1 PKTLPTPD
9 LGEQLKLL
17 GFPRVFPLQ
26 SLANPHGSLA
36 SFHIVAELLQ
46 WLSGLMEPGSTLP
59 GGVDTE
65 EQRILLVRSA
75 TEFFVTKAAI
85 RLNPRKLYAAAAVT
99 AAELQKITRLLTAPG
114 TGQVDDSS
122 GHYGDGQDDQEQQQR
137 DQYRSLNPVDIGDK
151 MEELRRARELATD
164 LTQRGATLHDLLSK
178 ELLHKEQ
185 RLAQA
190 QRPLELLSVERTL
203 KNAIQASQVR
213 LQSSRAQL
221 ETAKVEL
228 NALGSKLQRR
238 RAELERTRQR
248 LEALHRIRPAHM
260 AEFEDC
266 EKELQ
271 QLFQRYFLRLHVRDA
286 LRSQLEIR
294 TKRATP
300 IASPVLQKP
309 AESSM
314 PFIPEG
320 LIEDEDDDEDGNE
333 DDGDDDDLDDDDGV
347 GGGGGED
354 GSGSGRLDMVVNGR
368 SVFGLDSE
376 IPDIRDEDK
385 LLLLQQNGV
394 GQGKRPG
401 TATSRIRPTTG
412 RSRKGAAGRGAAGGE
427 GRDDA
432 RAARSSRRGGAGAGA
447 GGAGAGEAGGN
458 GRNGRNGPGTSMLN
472 SRDDDSSFGSSDSEL
487 DVGEIMGMSGM
498 SGISGISG
506 ISGMSNMALGAADDD
521 FDLNSI
527 DDISISKLTGELP
540 LRPKTANKAEH
551 HSDEDF

>member
-1 PKTLPTPD
+1 MSFKDVRD
-9 LGEQLKLL
+9 LGEHLKLL

-26 SLANPHGSLA
+26 SLANQHGSLA

-46 WLSGLMEPGSTLP
+46 WLAGLMEPGATLP
-59 GGVDTE
+59 GGVESE
-65 EQRILLVRSA
+65 EQRVLLVRSA

-85 RLNPRKLYAAAAVT
+85 RINPRKLYEAAAVT
-99 AAELQKITRLLTAPG
+99 AAELQKVTRLLTSPG
-114 TGQVDDSS
+114 QNEADNDEE
-122 GHYGDGQDDQEQQQR
+122 DQR

-151 MEELRRARELATD
+151 IEELRKARELATD
-164 LTQRGATLHDLLSK
+164 LTQRGTTICEMLSK
-178 ELLHKEQ
+178 ELLHKES
-185 RLAQA
+185 LMSQA

-221 ETAKVEL
+221 EAAKVEL

-248 LEALHRIRPAHM
+248 LEALQRIRPAHM

-271 QLFQRYFLRLHVRDA
+271 ELFQRFFLRLHVRDA
-286 LRSQLEIR
+286 LKSQLDLR

-300 IASPVLQKP
+300 IASPILQKP
-309 AESSM
+309 AENSM
-314 PFIPEG
+314 PFIPDG
-320 LIEDEDDDEDGNE
+320 LIEDDDDDDDED
-333 DDGDDDDLDDDDGV
+333 DLDDEDEGDDG
-347 GGGGGED
+347 GEAL
-354 GSGSGRLDMVVNGR
+354 SGLEMVVNGR

-385 LLLLQQNGV
+385 LMQQNSV
-394 GQGKRPG
+394 VSAQEKRPG

-412 RSRKGAAGRGAAGGE
+412 RSRKAVGGRGAAGPNG
-427 GRDDA
+427 GTDA
-432 RAARSSRRGGAGAGA
+432 KAARGSRRGVATGGDA
-447 GGAGAGEAGGN
+447 GGTH
-458 GRNGRNGPGTSMLN
+458 RNGRNGPGSSMLN
-472 SRDDDSSFGSSDSEL
+472 SRDEDSSFGSSESEL

-498 SGISGISG
+498 SGMSAISG
-506 ISGMSNMALGAADDD
+506 ISGMSNIALGAGDDD

>member
-1 PKTLPTPD
+1 MSFKDVRD
-9 LGEQLKLL
+9 LGEHLKLL

-26 SLANPHGSLA
+26 SLANKHGSLA
-36 SFHIVAELLQ
+36 SFHIVSELLQ
-46 WLSGLMEPGSTLP
+46 WLAGLMEPGATLP
-59 GGVDTE
+59 GGVESE

-99 AAELQKITRLLTAPG
+99 AAELQKVTRLLTAPG
-114 TGQVDDSS
+114 QNE
-122 GHYGDGQDDQEQQQR
+122 GDRDEEDQR

-151 MEELRRARELATD
+151 MDELRKARELAAD
-164 LTQRGATLHDLLSK
+164 LAQRGSTIYELLSK
-178 ELLHKEQ
+178 ELLNKEA
-185 RLAQA
+185 RMSQA

-221 ETAKVEL
+221 EAGKVEL

-271 QLFQRYFLRLHVRDA
+271 QLFQRFFLRLHVRDA
-286 LRSQLEIR
+286 LKSQLELR

-309 AESSM
+309 AESSI

-320 LIEDEDDDEDGNE
+320 LIED
-333 DDGDDDDLDDDDGV
+333 DDDDLDDEDEDED
-347 GGGGGED
+347 GGEAV
-354 GSGSGRLDMVVNGR
+354 SGLDMVVNGR

-385 LLLLQQNGV
+385 MMQQNSLTSA
-394 GQGKRPG
+394 QGKRPG
-401 TATSRIRPTTG
+401 TATSRVRPTTG
-412 RSRKGAAGRGAAGGE
+412 RSRKTVSLTGRNAAGPEGG
-427 GRDDA
+427 GDA
-432 RAARSSRRGGAGAGA
+432 RASRGSRRGGATE
-447 GGAGAGEAGGN
+447 GEAGGTH
-458 GRNGRNGPGTSMLN
+458 RNGRNGPGSSMLN
-472 SRDDDSSFGSSDSEL
+472 SRDDDSSFGSSESEL

-506 ISGMSNMALGAADDD
+506 LSHIALGAGDDD

-540 LRPKTANKAEH
+540 LRPKTANKTEH

>member
-1 PKTLPTPD
+1 MSFKDVRD
-9 LGEQLKLL
+9 LGEHLKLL

-46 WLSGLMEPGSTLP
+46 WLAGLMEPGATIT
-59 GGVDTE
+59 GGVESE
-65 EQRILLVRSA
+65 EQRVLLVRSA
-75 TEFFVTKAAI
+75 TEFFVTKARI
-85 RLNPRKLYAAAAVT
+85 RLNPRKLYAASAVT
-99 AAELQKITRLLTAPG
+99 AVELQKVTRLLTAPG
-114 TGQVDDSS
+114 QNEAYRDDE
-122 GHYGDGQDDQEQQQR
+122 DQK

-151 MEELRRARELATD
+151 MEELRKARELAAD
-164 LTQRGATLHDLLSK
+164 LSQQGTEIYELLSS
-178 ELLHKEQ
+178 ELLHKET
-185 RLAQA
+185 RMSHA

-213 LQSSRAQL
+213 LQSGKAQL
-221 ETAKVEL
+221 EAAKVEL

-266 EKELQ
+266 EKNLQ
-271 QLFQRYFLRLHVRDA
+271 ELFQRYFLRLHVRDA
-286 LRSQLEIR
+286 LKSQLELR
-294 TKRATP
+294 TKRVTP

-320 LIEDEDDDEDGNE
+320 LIEDDDDDDED
-333 DDGDDDDLDDDDGV
+333 DLDEEDEGNNE
-347 GGGGGED
+347 GEAV
-354 GSGSGRLDMVVNGR
+354 SGLDMVVNGR
-368 SVFGLDSE
+368 SMFGLDSE

-385 LLLLQQNGV
+385 LMQQNSLNSA
-394 GQGKRPG
+394 QGKRPG
-401 TATSRIRPTTG
+401 TANSRIRPTTG
-412 RSRKGAAGRGAAGGE
+412 RTRKGVGGRGVAGPEEDGDTKTTR
-427 GRDDA
+427 G
-432 RAARSSRRGGAGAGA
+432 SRRAPPGADASGTH
-447 GGAGAGEAGGN
+447 
-458 GRNGRNGPGTSMLN
+458 RNGRIGPGNTMLN
-472 SRDDDSSFGSSDSEL
+472 SRDDDSSFGSSESEL
-487 DVGEIMGMSGM
+487 DVGEIMGMSGL
-498 SGISGISG
+498 SGISG
-506 ISGMSNMALGAADDD
+506 ISGMSNIALGAGDDD

>member
-1 PKTLPTPD
+1 MSFKDVRD
-9 LGEQLKLL
+9 LGEHLKLL

-36 SFHIVAELLQ
+36 SFHIVTELLQ
-46 WLSGLMEPGSTLP
+46 WLAGLMEPGATLP
-59 GGVDTE
+59 GGVESE
-65 EQRILLVRSA
+65 EQRVLLVRSA

-85 RLNPRKLYAAAAVT
+85 RLNPKKLYAAAAVT
-99 AAELQKITRLLTAPG
+99 AAELQKVTRLLTAPV
-114 TGQVDDSS
+114 QNEEDRDEE
-122 GHYGDGQDDQEQQQR
+122 DQR

-151 MEELRRARELATD
+151 MDELRKARELAAD
-164 LTQRGATLHDLLSK
+164 LTQRGSTIYELLSK
-178 ELLHKEQ
+178 ELLNKET
-185 RLAQA
+185 RMSQA

-213 LQSSRAQL
+213 LQSSKAQL
-221 ETAKVEL
+221 EAAKVES

-271 QLFQRYFLRLHVRDA
+271 QLFQRFFLRLHVRDA
-286 LRSQLEIR
+286 LKSQLELR

-309 AESSM
+309 SESSM

-320 LIEDEDDDEDGNE
+320 LIEDDD
-333 DDGDDDDLDDDDGV
+333 DDDDLDDEDEGDDGGDAV
-347 GGGGGED
+347 
-354 GSGSGRLDMVVNGR
+354 SGLDMVVNGR

-385 LLLLQQNGV
+385 LMQQNSV
-394 GQGKRPG
+394 TSAQGKRPG

-412 RSRKGAAGRGAAGGE
+412 RSRKAVSIGGRGAAGPEKG
-427 GRDDA
+427 GDV
-432 RAARSSRRGGAGAGA
+432 RANQGSRRSKAA
-447 GGAGAGEAGGN
+447 GGDAGGTN
-458 GRNGRNGPGTSMLN
+458 RNGRNGPGSSMLN
-472 SRDDDSSFGSSDSEL
+472 SRDDDSSFGSSESEL

-498 SGISGISG
+498 SNI
-506 ISGMSNMALGAADDD
+506 ALGAGDDD

-540 LRPKTANKAEH
+540 LRPKTANKTEH

>member
-1 PKTLPTPD
+1 MSFKDVRD
-9 LGEQLKLL
+9 LGEHLKLL

-46 WLSGLMEPGSTLP
+46 WLAGLMEPGAHLP
-59 GGVDTE
+59 GGVESE

-85 RLNPRKLYAAAAVT
+85 RLNPRKLYAAASVT
-99 AAELQKITRLLTAPG
+99 AAELQKVTRLLTAL
-114 TGQVDDSS
+114 GQNDADRDEDE
-122 GHYGDGQDDQEQQQR
+122 HREQYG
-137 DQYRSLNPVDIGDK
+137 SLNPVDIGDK
-151 MEELRRARELATD
+151 MEDLRKARELAAD
-164 LTQRGATLHDLLSK
+164 LAQRGTTIYELLSQ
-178 ELLHKEQ
+178 ELLDKEARLSLAHK
-185 RLAQA
+185 
-190 QRPLELLSVERTL
+190 PLELLSVERTL

-213 LQSSRAQL
+213 LQSGRAQL
-221 ETAKVEL
+221 EASKVEL

-260 AEFEDC
+260 AEFEEC

-286 LRSQLEIR
+286 LKSQLELR

-300 IASPVLQKP
+300 IASPLLQKP
-309 AESSM
+309 AETSM
-314 PFIPEG
+314 PFIPDG
-320 LIEDEDDDEDGNE
+320 LIEDDDDD
-333 DDGDDDDLDDDDGV
+333 DDGDDDDDQDDDQDDDNLDDEGQGHDDGGV
-347 GGGGGED
+347 EV
-354 GSGSGRLDMVVNGR
+354 SGLEMVVNGR

-385 LLLLQQNGV
+385 LMQQINLTAA
-394 GQGKRPG
+394 QGKRPG
-401 TATSRIRPTTG
+401 TATSRMRPTTG
-412 RSRKGAAGRGAAGGE
+412 RSRKGVGGKGAAGAEGGGGDARAARGSRRAGAAGGE
-427 GRDDA
+427 
-432 RAARSSRRGGAGAGA
+432 AAGGGAH
-447 GGAGAGEAGGN
+447 
-458 GRNGRNGPGTSMLN
+458 RNGRNGPGSSMLN

-498 SGISGISG
+498 SGMSGISG
-506 ISGMSNMALGAADDD
+506 LSGMSNIALGAGDDD

-527 DDISISKLTGELP
+527 DDVSILKLTGELP

>member
-1 PKTLPTPD
+1 MKPQISPSTHTLPRPD

-26 SLANPHGSLA
+26 ALANPHGSLA

-46 WLSGLMEPGSTLP
+46 WLAGLMEPGATLP
-59 GGVDTE
+59 GGVDSE
-65 EQRILLVRSA
+65 EQRVLLVRSA

-114 TGQVDDSS
+114 GQVE
-122 GHYGDGQDDQEQQQR
+122 GDGSGGDPDEEQQQR

-178 ELLHKEQ
+178 ELQHKET

-213 LQSSRAQL
+213 LQASRAQL
-221 ETAKVEL
+221 EAAKVEL

-286 LRSQLEIR
+286 LKSQLEMR

-320 LIEDEDDDEDGNE
+320 LIEDDDDDEGNE
-333 DDGDDDDLDDDDGV
+333 DDGDDDDLDDDDDGI
-347 GGGGGED
+347 GGGDD
-354 GSGSGRLDMVVNGR
+354 GRGLGLGSSSGLEMVINGR

-385 LLLLQQNGV
+385 LMMQQNG

-412 RSRKGAAGRGAAGGE
+412 RSRKGGGFLRGNIFYK
-427 GRDDA
+427 
-432 RAARSSRRGGAGAGA
+432 S
-447 GGAGAGEAGGN
+447 
-458 GRNGRNGPGTSMLN
+458 LN
-472 SRDDDSSFGSSDSEL
+472 IIF
-487 DVGEIMGMSGM
+487 
-498 SGISGISG
+498 
-506 ISGMSNMALGAADDD
+506 
-521 FDLNSI
+521 
-527 DDISISKLTGELP
+527 
-540 LRPKTANKAEH
+540 
-551 HSDEDF
+551 

>member
-1 PKTLPTPD
+1 LISQPSPD
-9 LGEQLKLL
+9 LAEQLKLL

-26 SLANPHGSLA
+26 SLASPHGSLA

-46 WLSGLMEPGSTLP
+46 WLGGLLEPGATLP
-59 GGVDTE
+59 GGVESE

-85 RLNPRKLYAAAAVT
+85 RLNPRKLYAASAVT

-114 TGQVDDSS
+114 QGETNREEE
-122 GHYGDGQDDQEQQQR
+122 EQREQF
-137 DQYRSLNPVDIGDK
+137 RSLNPVDIGDK
-151 MEELRRARELATD
+151 MEELRKARELATD
-164 LTQRGATLHDLLSK
+164 LTQRGMALQELLSQELQNK
-178 ELLHKEQ
+178 ET
-185 RLAQA
+185 RMSQA

-203 KNAIQASQVR
+203 KNAIQSNQIR
-213 LQSSRAQL
+213 LQSSKAQL
-221 ETAKVEL
+221 EAARVEL

-286 LRSQLEIR
+286 LRSQLEAR
-294 TKRATP
+294 TKRITP

-309 AESSM
+309 AENSI

-320 LIEDEDDDEDGNE
+320 LIEDDDDDDDDE
-333 DDGDDDDLDDDDGV
+333 DDDLDDGDDPEGQ
-347 GGGGGED
+347 GD
-354 GSGSGRLDMVVNGR
+354 GQGQGQGLPNPGLEMVVNGR

-385 LLLLQQNGV
+385 LLLQQN

-401 TATSRIRPTTG
+401 TATSRMRPTTG
-412 RSRKGAAGRGAAGGE
+412 RSRKGAAGGEGARAERGTRRGRAGGAAGGDPA
-427 GRDDA
+427 GG
-432 RAARSSRRGGAGAGA
+432 GGAA
-447 GGAGAGEAGGN
+447 GG
-458 GRNGRNGPGTSMLN
+458 GRTGRNGPGSSMLD

-487 DVGEIMGMSGM
+487 DVGEIMGISGM
-498 SGISGISG
+498 SGISG
-506 ISGMSNMALGAADDD
+506 ISGMSNMVLANGDDD

-527 DDISISKLTGELP
+527 DEISISKLTGELP
-540 LRPKTANKAEH
+540 LRPKTANKVEH

>member
-1 PKTLPTPD
+1 MSFKDVRD
-9 LGEQLKLL
+9 LGEHLKLL

-46 WLSGLMEPGSTLP
+46 WLAGLMEPGATLP
-59 GGVDTE
+59 GGVESE
-65 EQRILLVRSA
+65 EQRVLLVRSA

-114 TGQVDDSS
+114 Q
-122 GHYGDGQDDQEQQQR
+122 QEADRDEEEQR
-137 DQYRSLNPVDIGDK
+137 EQYRSLNPVDIGDK
-151 MEELRRARELATD
+151 MEELRKARELAAE
-164 LTQRGATLHDLLSK
+164 LTQRGTTIYELLSK
-178 ELLHKEQ
+178 ELLHKEA
-185 RLAQA
+185 RTSQA
-190 QRPLELLSVERTL
+190 QRPLELLGVERTL

-221 ETAKVEL
+221 EAGKVEL
-228 NALGSKLQRR
+228 NALSSKLQRR

-260 AEFEDC
+260 AEFEEC

-286 LRSQLEIR
+286 LKSQLELR

-320 LIEDEDDDEDGNE
+320 LIEDDDD
-333 DDGDDDDLDDDDGV
+333 DDDDDDLDDDDEV
-347 GGGGGED
+347 DD
-354 GSGSGRLDMVVNGR
+354 GAEAASGLDMVVNGR

-385 LLLLQQNGV
+385 LMQQNSLASA
-394 GQGKRPG
+394 QEKRPG
-401 TATSRIRPTTG
+401 TATSRMRPTTG
-412 RSRKGAAGRGAAGGE
+412 RSRKGVAGRGTAGGGEGGGDARAARGSRRGGAAGGE
-427 GRDDA
+427 
-432 RAARSSRRGGAGAGA
+432 A
-447 GGAGAGEAGGN
+447 GGGH
-458 GRNGRNGPGTSMLN
+458 RNGRNGPGSSMLN
-472 SRDDDSSFGSSDSEL
+472 SRDDDSSFGSSESEL

-498 SGISGISG
+498 SGMSGISG
-506 ISGMSNMALGAADDD
+506 ISGMSNIALGAGDDD